1 MMSIENKLK
10 ELQISL
16 PPPPSPVAS
25 YVPAVQYGQFL
36 FLSGVIPLVDGKMVY
51 AGKLGKEIKTENG
64 YEAARIGLLNALAI
78 IRAKLGSLDQVE
90 QVVKLTGYVASS
102 PGFTEQ
108 STVINGASDL
118 LNKIF
123 GEKGYHARVSVGVAE
138 LPLGAPVELELLI
151 GIKK

>member
-1 MMSIENKLK
+1 MSFENKLQ

-16 PPPPSPVAS
+16 PPPPLPVAS
-25 YVPAVQYGQFL
+25 YVSAVKYGHLL
-36 FLSGVIPLVDGKMVY
+36 FLSGVIPLVDGKMIY
-51 AGKLGKEIKTENG
+51 TGKLGKEIPTENG
-64 YEAARIGLLNALAI
+64 YDAARTCLLNALAI
-78 IRAKLGSLDQVE
+78 IREELGSLDHVE
-90 QVVKLTGYVASS
+90 RIVKLTGYVVSS

-151 GIKK
+151 GLKN